1 MSIPFPEIKPSGRSF
16 KPGQFPTK
24 VYRALSGA
32 TVKRSFGNRAFGNE
46 LRLEFRAISDNLVNQ
61 FLDHYNATG
70 GGFTRFVLSAAAL
83 AGLSTTT
90 QGYLQSTAT
99 IRWEYA
105 GPPEITSLR
114 PGCSDVQI
122 TLVGELINV

>member
-46 LRLEFRAISDNLVNQ
+46 LRLEFRALGDNETNQ
-61 FLDHYNATG
+61 LLDHYNATG
-70 GGFTRFVLSAAAL
+70 GGFTRFLLSAAVL
-83 AGLSTTT
+83 AGLNATT

-99 IRWEYA
+99 LRWEYA

-114 PGCSDVQI
+114 LGRSDVQI
-122 TLVGELINV
+122 TLVGELI

>member
-1 MSIPFPEIKPSGRSF
+1 MSRPFPEIKPSGRSF

-46 LRLEFRAISDNLVNQ
+46 LRLEFRAVSDGEVNQ

-70 GGFTRFVLSAAAL
+70 GGFTRFVLSAAVL
-83 AGLSTTT
+83 AGLNATT

-114 PGCSDVQI
+114 LGRSDVQI
-122 TLVGELINV
+122 TLVGELING